1 MEVDIQID
9 RNFMFVHGE
18 AAAAQLDAETDD
30 DVLEMP
36 RVLDLRELVEDE
48 ILLAMPLVPRHDV
61 CPEPL
66 SAPVDAEAD
75 IPRWRRPSLEAARR
89 SRPPSDIVREP
100 IRFADA
106 PHKEADRRVVGYR
119 LVRVGDS
126 PDDLRSAELGRLDRG
141 DEVEVLDTAGDWA
154 HVRSA
159 DGLDGWVPSITILTR
174 ISTPE
179 APATDPGAGSGPGG
193 GPLRRLLGRQSG
205 R

>member
-1 MEVDIQID
+1 
-9 RNFMFVHGE
+9 MFAFAMRRRSG
-18 AAAAQLDAETDD
+18 AG
-30 DVLEMP
+30 
-36 RVLDLRELVEDE
+36 RDLRFATAMVLTPSPSLSSAVGSV
-48 ILLAMPLVPRHDV
+48 LAG
-61 CPEPL
+61 
-66 SAPVDAEAD
+66 APVDAEAD

-159 DGLDGWVPSITILTR
+159 DGLDGWVPSITILTK

-193 GPLRRLLGRQSG
+193 GPLRRPLGRQSG